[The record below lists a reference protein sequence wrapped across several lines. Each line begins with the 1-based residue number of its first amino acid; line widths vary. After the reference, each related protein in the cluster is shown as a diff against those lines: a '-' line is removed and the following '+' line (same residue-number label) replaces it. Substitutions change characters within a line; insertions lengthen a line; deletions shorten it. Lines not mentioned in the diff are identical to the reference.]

1 VLNYNDKATIVLVP
15 GEELRSIYEGTICCL
30 LSRILSWL
38 YVGSFCF
45 LYTFPFPNNANIYL
59 LYMWMYLISFHYMY
73 TCFLLCISIQ
83 PNMALNILPWHN
95 FWEEK

>member
-38 YVGSFCF
+38 YVGSFLF
-45 LYTFPFPNNANIYL
+45 
-59 LYMWMYLISFHYMY
+59 
-73 TCFLLCISIQ
+73 SIHV
-83 PNMALNILPWHN
+83 PLPQQC
-95 FWEEK
+95 